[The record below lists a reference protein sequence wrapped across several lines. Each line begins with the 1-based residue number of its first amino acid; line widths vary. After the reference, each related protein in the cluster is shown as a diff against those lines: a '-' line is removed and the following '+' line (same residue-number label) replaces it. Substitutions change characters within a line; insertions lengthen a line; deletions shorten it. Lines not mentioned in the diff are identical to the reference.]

1 MKMRIAGIEIPVS
14 FLFIAFVLMLQA
26 SAAKFPIINVWPK
39 PTTFSWPQ
47 PQFTILSP
55 NLTIYF
61 PDHNKYLRAAVSR
74 YSKLFLTENYRP
86 LPVPLPQYLNLTSSP
101 PIQTLRISVSDV
113 TTELTDGVNE
123 SYSLSIPSS
132 TTAVLLSAETVWGAI
147 RGLETFSQ
155 LIINYGGRRQRS
167 GPAAAVARV
176 ASGLYIRDEP
186 LYGHRGVML
195 DTGRNYY
202 PVEDLLRLIKA
213 LSMNKLNVFHWH
225 ITDSHSFPL
234 VLPSEP
240 ELAGKGSYGE
250 DMMYSPDDVKRVV
263 EFGMEY
269 GVRVVPEIDMPGQ
282 FLIIIII
289 FFTTRKVFR
298 R

>member
-1 MKMRIAGIEIPVS
+1 MA
-14 FLFIAFVLMLQA
+14 VL
-26 SAAKFPIINVWPK
+26 P
-39 PTTFSWPQ
+39 
-47 PQFTILSP
+47 
-55 NLTIYF
+55 
-61 PDHNKYLRAAVSR
+61 
-74 YSKLFLTENYRP
+74 
-86 LPVPLPQYLNLTSSP
+86 PQYLNLTSSP
-101 PIQTLRISVSDV
+101 PIRTLRISVSDV
-113 TTELTDGVNE
+113 TTGLTHGVNE

-132 TTAVLLSAETVWGAI
+132 TTAVLLKAETVWGAI

-155 LIINYGGRRQRS
+155 LIINYGDRRQTP
-167 GPAAAVARV
+167 GPTAAIV

-186 LYGHRGVML
+186 LYEHRGVML

-202 PVEDLLRLIKA
+202 PVEHLLRLIKA

-250 DMMYSPDDVKRVV
+250 DMMYSPDDVNRVV

-282 FLIIIII
+282 FLIIIIVIEI
-289 FFTTRKVFR
+289 FFQGNNNITEIFKVNYYLQHILDR
-298 R
+298 GQKRTQT